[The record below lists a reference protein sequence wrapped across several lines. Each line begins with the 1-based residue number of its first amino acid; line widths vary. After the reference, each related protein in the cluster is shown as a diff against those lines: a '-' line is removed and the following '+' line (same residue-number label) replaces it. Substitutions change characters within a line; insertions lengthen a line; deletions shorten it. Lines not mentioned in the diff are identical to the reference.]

1 MPARTISIR
10 TLVTLIVVLPIAVAS
25 GILVWL
31 SASTSRR
38 VAEELGRSLV
48 ETATNRAAAEVR
60 SFLSEAV
67 RVSDLYA
74 RRINDGL
81 FPIADLRSWERAMLD
96 DLVTSPRVAS
106 ICFGSAGGDA
116 TWVLRGDG
124 RLELGRVTG
133 GRNDEAVEL
142 EISPRGEVGDELLRE
157 PYHFDP
163 RERPWYAAAA
173 ASDEPVWT
181 PIYFW
186 FGQKGGAASTG
197 TGYTRTLHRD
207 GRVAGALVIDVT
219 LGGLSEY
226 LKSLPLAE
234 KGHVFIVDDADML
247 VAASEGAVTTP
258 AGERLRISDSG
269 SPALVAAAR
278 AMSGPGSGDGGAR
291 DMQRIVVGG
300 EPARAMVVAMAPY
313 PGIEWR
319 IISILPEHAF
329 LGHTSQVMR
338 RASLLALAAVLA
350 SLVLGVWLSGA
361 LVRPLR
367 ALSEHVH
374 RVGSGDFESRLSL
387 NGAREL
393 ATLSD
398 DLNQMAE
405 DLKHRDD
412 LQKAMAVVVEVQ
424 KSLLPA
430 GDPKLPT
437 LDVAGRSR
445 YCDAA
450 GGDYYDFVDVAPL
463 GGRSAFFAVGDVMG
477 HGIAAALLMASAR
490 AALRAGAA
498 EGADLARLLT
508 RVNTVLAK
516 DARHNQFMTMALVV
530 VEPDNGSVRWA
541 SAGHDP
547 TIVYHPAD
555 DRFEELEGGGLLMG
569 IMEDAEYEEYARRC
583 LSPGDVLLIGT
594 DGIWEMPNSK
604 NEQYGKQR
612 LREVVRRHHRESAAE
627 IAAAL
632 EAELAAYRGAVE
644 QKDDV
649 TFVVAKVL

>member
-10 TLVTLIVVLPIAVAS
+10 TLVTLIVVIPIAVAS
-25 GILVWL
+25 GLLVWL

-38 VAEELGRSLV
+38 VAEDLGRSLV
-48 ETATNRAAAEVR
+48 ESATDRAAAEVR
-60 SFLSEAV
+60 AFLAEAV

-74 RRINDGL
+74 RRIDDGL
-81 FPIADLRSWERAMLD
+81 LPISDMGQWERAMLD

-106 ICFGSAGGDA
+106 ICFGNAEGDA
-116 TWVLRGDG
+116 TWLLRGDG
-124 RLELGRVTG
+124 RMELGRVSG
-133 GRNDEAVEL
+133 GRNDEAEEY
-142 EISPRGEVGDELLRE
+142 EISPRGEVGKELLRKL
-157 PYHFDP
+157 YRFDP
-163 RERPWYAAAA
+163 RERPWYPAAL
-173 ASDEPVWT
+173 ASESPVWT
-181 PIYFW
+181 PVYFW
-186 FGQKGGAASTG
+186 FGQQGGAASTG
-197 TGYTRTLHRD
+197 TGYTRALRRE
-207 GRVAGALVIDVT
+207 GEVVGVLVIDVS
-219 LGGLSEY
+219 LGGLSDY

-234 KGHVFIVDDADML
+234 RGHVFIVDDADML

-258 AGERLRISDSG
+258 EGNRVRINESG
-269 SPALVAAAR
+269 SPALVAAVE
-278 AMSGPGSGDGGAR
+278 AMSGAAGGGAG
-291 DMQRIVVGG
+291 DMRRIMLGD

-313 PGIEWR
+313 PGIQWR
-319 IISILPEHAF
+319 IISILPERAF
-329 LGHTSQVMR
+329 LGHTAAVMR
-338 RASLLALAAVLA
+338 RASLLAFAAVLA
-350 SLVLGVWLSGA
+350 NLLLGVWLSGA
-361 LVRPLR
+361 LLRPLR
-367 ALSEHVH
+367 ALSDHVH

-393 ATLSD
+393 VKLSD

-405 DLKHRDD
+405 DLKHRDE

-424 KSLLPA
+424 RSLLPA
-430 GDPKLPT
+430 ADPRLPT
-437 LDVAGRSR
+437 LDVAGRSK

-530 VEPDNGSVRWA
+530 VEPDTGSVRWA

-604 NEQYGKQR
+604 NEQYGKDR
-612 LREVVRRHHRESAAE
+612 LREVVRRHHKQPAAE

-632 EAELAAYRGAVE
+632 EAELAAYRGTVA

>member
-10 TLVTLIVVLPIAVAS
+10 TLVTLIVVIPIAIAS
-25 GILVWL
+25 GLLVWL

-48 ETATNRAAAEVR
+48 ETATDRAAAEVR
-60 SFLSEAV
+60 AFLSEAV

-74 RRINDGL
+74 RRIDDGL
-81 FPIADLRSWERAMLD
+81 LPTADLRRWERAMLD

-106 ICFGSAGGDA
+106 ICFGNAEGDA
-116 TWVLRGDG
+116 TWLLRGEG

-142 EISPRGEVGDELLRE
+142 AISPRGEVGDELLRDL
-157 PYHFDP
+157 YRFDP
-163 RERPWYAAAA
+163 RERPWYPAALANE
-173 ASDEPVWT
+173 SPVWT
-181 PIYFW
+181 PVYFW
-186 FGQKGGAASTG
+186 FGQQGGAASTG
-197 TGYTRTLHRD
+197 TGYTRAMRRD
-207 GRVAGALVIDVT
+207 GQVVGVLVIDVT

-234 KGHVFIVDDADML
+234 QGHVFIVDGSDML

-258 AGERLRISDSG
+258 TGERLRISESG
-269 SPALVAAAR
+269 SPALVAAVEAIR
-278 AMSGPGSGDGGAR
+278 GTGGGNSR
-291 DMQRIVVGG
+291 DMRRIVVDG

-319 IISILPEHAF
+319 VISILPERAF
-329 LGHTSQVMR
+329 LGQTKAVMQ
-338 RASLLALAAVLA
+338 RASLLAFAAVLA
-350 SLVLGVWLSGA
+350 NLVLGVWLSGA
-361 LVRPLR
+361 LIRPLR
-367 ALSEHVH
+367 ALSDHVH

-393 ATLSD
+393 VKLSD

-405 DLKHRDD
+405 DLKHRDE

-424 KSLLPA
+424 RSLLPA
-430 GDPKLPT
+430 ADPRLPT

-530 VEPDNGSVRWA
+530 VEPETRTVRWA

-569 IMEDAEYEEYARRC
+569 IMEDVEYEEYSRRC

-594 DGIWEMPNSK
+594 DGIWEMPNSQ
-604 NEQYGKQR
+604 NQQYGKDR
-612 LREVVRRHHRESAAE
+612 LREVVRRNHMKPAAE

-632 EAELAAYRGAVE
+632 EADLAAYRGTVA